1 MLATG
6 LHRYVHDAPSDAV
19 FARRF
24 SLANRRWGLPYDL
37 KFDSALNCFVV
48 NSGGVTYAVSRR
60 SRLSHVKHGVERRR
74 RLLIDEYMIDQVP
87 LSSGDIVLDIG
98 ANIGE
103 VSMLVAD
110 LYGAIPIAY
119 EPEHREFIA
128 LERNLQ
134 GRSGAAYQEVLW
146 SHETDVTFHSA
157 NETGD
162 SSVFEVAT
170 SKTSALR
177 RTTTVDASLARTPY
191 ADLPIQLLK
200 LEAEGAEPEI
210 LIGAEKALERTS
222 FVTADLGPERG
233 LKQQT
238 TLVPVLKA
246 LTAAG
251 FEPQDFHAP
260 RTTMLFRRVH

>member
-1 MLATG
+1 MLATRI
-6 LHRYVHDAPSDAV
+6 HRYVHDAPKDAV

-24 SLANRRWGLPYDL
+24 TLANRRWELPYDL
-37 KFDSALNCFVV
+37 KFDSDRNCLVV
-48 NSGGVTYAVSRR
+48 SSDGVSYAVSRR
-60 SRLSHVKHGVERRR
+60 SRLKHVKHGVERRR
-74 RLLIDEYMIDQVP
+74 RQLINEYMIDQVP

-110 LYGAIPIAY
+110 LYGAIAIAY
-119 EPEHREFIA
+119 EPEHREFTA
-128 LERNLQ
+128 LEQNLQ
-134 GRSGAAYQEVLW
+134 GRNGAAYQEVLW
-146 SHETDVTFHSA
+146 SHETDVMFHSA

-162 SSVFEVAT
+162 SSVFEVAR

-191 ADLPIQLLK
+191 ANLPIRLLK

-210 LIGAEKALERTS
+210 LIGAEKALKRTA

-233 LKQQT
+233 LEKQT

-251 FEPQDFHAP
+251 FEPQDFYAP
-260 RTTMLFRRVH
+260 RTTMLFRRAH